1 MIEIEEDKIYALD
14 KNEVL
19 IAVFDKDDENTIINP
34 RVNETQNKE
43 AVFTFYISPNNPKW
57 AQINNP
63 ENLYVVDNKVFSTN
77 FEGCFTETIS
87 DNNEDLILVTAYERE
102 KLLSRKY
109 VKAWNSETGFENI
122 DTFMVVVLS
131 NGDLPLKNNGDLVVT
146 NYEPGTSGYVLDA
159 LLHGTGWI
167 TGTCD
172 VEGSFDFE
180 TDQVDIYE
188 NILKVQQM
196 WGGILIFDS
205 INKVVHHRDETK
217 FLPYDGYEV
226 KYQKNMQSLE
236 KLYNNKI
243 ITKLCP
249 LGEGGLNI
257 KSVNNGSEWLTN
269 NTYTMST
276 LEGIENNPDIYDP
289 EQLKRWGQ
297 RKLAD
302 LCKPRKEL
310 TVNAVL
316 LKQVKGY
323 EQEDIHLNDIVD
335 VINYAYSENDIE
347 QLRVVGYDHGIW
359 DYSDAVLELSDVTLE
374 STDIFKKNV
383 QASNS
388 INDGTLNATKV
399 VSFFKNGKSIDEALR
414 IVDRTISET
423 TTELI
428 KKDDALEARIVT
440 TETDMNTLSDEI
452 VAERNKVTEL
462 TATVGNINARISDV
476 ADVTTSQ
483 ETNNAVLSFQDI
495 STSEPLEIRIKPLG
509 TNISYLYPRDDL
521 YPSDNLFMTDR
532 TLRFKNTTTNKSFDY
547 ELPNDLLYYDENN
560 YDEFK
565 LDYKNKKC
573 IVEKRIGYN
582 ADGTTYIL
590 PQSQTIT
597 YQYPKI
603 ALEEGNYTISL
614 LGYTDAYLF
623 VKLMIK
629 NLYTTQL
636 ASTVEL
642 ENQVALT
649 RNMINL
655 GLEEKLD
662 GEKFTGANIMLA
674 INDDTSS
681 ATINAGKIS
690 FRRKRI

>member
-414 IVDRTISET
+414 IVDKTISET

-495 STSEPLEIRIKPLG
+495 SNSEPLEIRIKPLG

-642 ENQVALT
+642 ENQISLT

>member
-414 IVDRTISET
+414 IVDKTISET

-642 ENQVALT
+642 ENQISLT